1 MWEARIGRWETGR
14 PALQDKVKHRIK
26 ITSSAGAARVLDEM
40 EPELRQLDG
49 LLTVLVLLG
58 ETSDSVQPIA
68 LSSLG
73 RAARDAFETIDENWL
88 KA

>member
-1 MWEARIGRWETGR
+1 MQYKGKRNRGARQT
-14 PALQDKVKHRIK
+14 
-26 ITSSAGAARVLDEM
+26 AAALDEI

-58 ETSDSVQPIA
+58 ETSDSVEPIA

-73 RAARDAFETIDENWL
+73 RAARDAFDAIKDNWRKAMDEIRL
-88 KA
+88 P